1 MENKKIYKIGDK
13 IEVKEVLAVA
23 NGIVKKAVNVI
34 ATKGD
39 KIAFELQEGKQ
50 EDLKKDLIQEVAT
63 QLILNNYIIT
73 KECYKIV
80 RKYIYNKNRDLIE
93 LIIDTDTENDN
104 DNDFKKMYD
113 KIAYVKYINSYNEVT
128 KSKYFNINELLRDLT
143 ERQKEIIFMYAKCN
157 SMQKVADLLGIKKS
171 SVSDAIYTIRNKIN
185 KMQYEIA

>member
-1 MENKKIYKIGDK
+1 MDKKIYRIGDK
-13 IEVKEVLAVA
+13 IEVNEALSVA

-34 ATKGD
+34 ATSGD
-39 KIAFELQEGKQ
+39 RIAFELQEGKQ

-63 QLILNNYIIT
+63 QLILNNYIIS

-80 RKYIYNKNRDLIE
+80 RSYIYKKNRDSIE
-93 LIIDTDTENDN
+93 LIIDQDGTDD

-113 KIAYVKYINSYNEVT
+113 KIAYIKYINEYKEIKT
-128 KSKYFNINELLRDLT
+128 SKQFNVNELLKGLT
-143 ERQKEIIFMYAKCN
+143 ERQKEIIYMYAKCN

-171 SVSDAIYTIRNKIN
+171 SVSDCIYTIRNKIN